1 VLVVIVVLH
10 VIVMFPT
17 VVRAIPPLFL
27 ELCAAFTRCFAVVPM
42 ALDSILKPRFC
53 IVNALFATHSTVV
66 IRACW

>member
-1 VLVVIVVLH
+1 VLVVIVVIH
-10 VIVMFPT
+10 VVMFTT

-27 ELCAAFTRCFAVVPM
+27 ELCAAFARCFAVVPM